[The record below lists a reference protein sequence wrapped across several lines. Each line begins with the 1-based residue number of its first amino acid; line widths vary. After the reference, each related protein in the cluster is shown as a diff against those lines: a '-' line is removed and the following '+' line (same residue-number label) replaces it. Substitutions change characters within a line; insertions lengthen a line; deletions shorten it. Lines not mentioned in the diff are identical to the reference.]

1 MSKDLADLDPKI
13 RTMAETAFQKMNES
27 SILCGLGVAAVG
39 ISETKRSLAVQ
50 MAYYSRSRMKNIE
63 DVKKMYKAAGLYYPS
78 DAECNTANTWTLQSK
93 HIDGLAV
100 DFVPIRNGSYWW
112 SAPLTVWEEMGKI
125 GKECGL
131 KWGGDWQTKDCPH
144 FEI

>member
-63 DVKKMYKAAGLYYPS
+63 DVKKMYRAAGLYYPS
-78 DAECNTANTWTLQSK
+78 DAECNIANTWTLQSK

-131 KWGGDWQTKDCPH
+131 KWGGDWKNKDCPH